1 MLHTHCSYYNNI
13 ATTLLLLLLTTTSY
27 VNVHVR
33 ASTIKEVPTTQTR
46 TPYYDSSSESSSNS
60 TSFTSITRY
69 EDVTTTVKEK
79 SAPYVLTR
87 KDLATAGVIA
97 SMVGVSV
104 MHPVDCIKTLQQ
116 SGAGKGLN
124 ILSAAKKI
132 GADFGLGGFY
142 RGIGPAL
149 YTESSAAML
158 KFPVYEGLKTV
169 MARHVPVQ
177 YHSSGM
183 FGCAIL
189 AALSASITTVPG
201 EVVKQRLMVGS
212 STQIGELMR
221 GIFKQNGILGF
232 YAGYAACCLR
242 DVPFT
247 VFQLALYDVV
257 KQLMLKY
264 VKKNCE
270 ELTQVDEIICG
281 GITGG
286 ITGFL
291 TAPCDLLK
299 TKIMVDGHLYNG
311 VLDCIR
317 KTVEE
322 GGVGSLLNG
331 AGARVAWLTP
341 FNAIYL
347 PIYEVMKRKL
357 EQSGNIRQNKL

>member
-1 MLHTHCSYYNNI
+1 MLHTHCSYYNI
-13 ATTLLLLLLTTTSY
+13 ATTLFLLLLT
-27 VNVHVR
+27 NVHVH
-33 ASTIKEVPTTQTR
+33 ASTIKEVPLSTSTSTT
-46 TPYYDSSSESSSNS
+46 PHLDDSSSNS

-69 EDVTTTVKEK
+69 TTTTSPLNQQKAK
-79 SAPYVLTR
+79 APYVLTR

-124 ILSAAKKI
+124 IFSAAKKI
-132 GADFGLGGFY
+132 ASNFGVGGFY

-158 KFPVYEGLKTV
+158 KFPVYEGLKTAMV
-169 MARHVPVQ
+169 RHVPVQ

-189 AALSASITTVPG
+189 AALCASITTVPG

-212 STQIGELMR
+212 DTTKIGELMR

-264 VKKNCE
+264 VKKNSDG
-270 ELTQVDEIICG
+270 LTQVDEIICG

-311 VLDCIR
+311 LLDCIR

-357 EQSGNIRQNKL
+357 EQSGNNKQNKL

>member
-1 MLHTHCSYYNNI
+1 
-13 ATTLLLLLLTTTSY
+13 
-27 VNVHVR
+27 
-33 ASTIKEVPTTQTR
+33 
-46 TPYYDSSSESSSNS
+46 
-60 TSFTSITRY
+60 
-69 EDVTTTVKEK
+69 
-79 SAPYVLTR
+79 
-87 KDLATAGVIA
+87 
-97 SMVGVSV
+97 VSV

-124 ILSAAKKI
+124 IFSAAKKI
-132 GADFGLGGFY
+132 ASNFGLGGFY

-158 KFPVYEGLKTV
+158 KFPVYEGLKTAMV
-169 MARHVPVQ
+169 RHVPES

-189 AALSASITTVPG
+189 AALCASITTVPG

-212 STQIGELMR
+212 STNMNIGELMR
-221 GIFKQNGILGF
+221 GIFQQNGILGF

-264 VKKNCE
+264 VKKSKNCNSDTLS
-270 ELTQVDEIICG
+270 LTQVDEIICG

-299 TKIMVDGHLYNG
+299 V
-311 VLDCIR
+311 
-317 KTVEE
+317 
-322 GGVGSLLNG
+322 S
-331 AGARVAWLTP
+331 
-341 FNAIYL
+341 
-347 PIYEVMKRKL
+347 
-357 EQSGNIRQNKL
+357 